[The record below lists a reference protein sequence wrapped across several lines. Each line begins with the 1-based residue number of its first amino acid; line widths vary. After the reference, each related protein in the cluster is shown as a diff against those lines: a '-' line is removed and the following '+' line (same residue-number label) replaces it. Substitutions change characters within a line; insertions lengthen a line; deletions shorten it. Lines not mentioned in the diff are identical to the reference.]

1 LKFRVP
7 ILLCTSPF
15 GAPHPDSVLTR
26 QVMIVQA
33 MTRVRNMGGILLE
46 VKTETDAEVIFFEL
60 TTIV

>member
-1 LKFRVP
+1 
-7 ILLCTSPF
+7 
-15 GAPHPDSVLTR
+15 
-26 QVMIVQA
+26 MIVQA